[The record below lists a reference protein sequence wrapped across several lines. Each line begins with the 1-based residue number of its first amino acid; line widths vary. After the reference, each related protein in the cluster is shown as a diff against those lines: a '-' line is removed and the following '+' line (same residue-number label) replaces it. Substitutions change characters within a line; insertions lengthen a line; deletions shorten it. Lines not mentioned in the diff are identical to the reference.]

1 MRNRPKGRSRT
12 AEAAGLPRL
21 APMAALD
28 KAWFD
33 ELSELLRIQSVS
45 ADPAHADDVVQ
56 AAEWVADKITR
67 GGGEAELVPYGER
80 PLVVGE
86 IRASSGAESA
96 PTILCYG
103 HFDVQ
108 PPAPL
113 ELWESDPFEA
123 TIRDEWLYARGVAD
137 DKGQLW
143 MILHAAGLLA
153 AEGALPINIRV
164 VSDGE
169 EEVGGQ
175 SIVQFLEQDERGA
188 DACVIFDGG
197 MESRDLPALSIATRG
212 LAAFNLR
219 VRTGERDLHSGMYG
233 NAAMNAIHALAETL
247 GGILPRDG
255 RVPDALRIGITPVTD
270 EERDGWAQQP
280 TGADVLR
287 EAGAIPYDSKAADE
301 FYLRTTAEP
310 SVEVNGIL
318 GGKPGLKNTTVVSD
332 AQANFTVRLAP
343 GQTPEAVAPEV
354 ERLLKEA
361 APTGAT
367 VEVEELAGS
376 TRPGLVAT
384 ESPVIKIA
392 QDAFESAFGIR
403 PILTRS
409 GGTLPIMPALQD
421 KGIPTIL
428 TGFALPESNVHS
440 PNERML
446 VEFFPR
452 GVDTIRELY
461 TRLGDLS

>member
-1 MRNRPKGRSRT
+1 
-12 AEAAGLPRL
+12 
-21 APMAALD
+21 MATFPQDWL
-28 KAWFD
+28 D
-33 ELSELLRIQSVS
+33 ELSEFLRIPSVS
-45 ADPAHADDVVQ
+45 ADPSHQDDLEQ
-56 AAEWVADKITR
+56 AALWLAEQIRR
-67 GGGEAELVPYGER
+67 GGGEAELVPYGKR

-86 IRASSGAESA
+86 IPASSGRAER
-96 PTILCYG
+96 PTVLAYG

-113 ELWESDPFEA
+113 ELWESDPFEP
-123 TIRDEWLYARGVAD
+123 TIRDEWLYARGAAD

-143 MILHAAGLLA
+143 MLVQAASLLA
-153 AEGALPINIRV
+153 AEGALPINLRI

-175 SIVQFLEQDERGA
+175 SIVEFLGQDSRGA
-188 DACVIFDGG
+188 DACLIFDGS
-197 MESRDLPALSIATRG
+197 MENRNLPAISIATRG

-219 VRTGERDLHSGMYG
+219 VRAGVRDLHSGMYG
-233 NAAMNAIHALAETL
+233 NAAMNAIHALMTTL

-255 RVPDALRIGITPVTD
+255 RVPEPLRVGIVPPTA
-270 EERDGWAQQP
+270 EERAGWERQP
-280 TGADVLR
+280 SGGDVLR
-287 EAGAIPYDSKAADE
+287 EAGAVPYDPQAVEE
-301 FYLRTTAEP
+301 FYLRTTAET
-310 SVEVNGIL
+310 SVDVNGIL
-318 GGKPGLKNTTVVSD
+318 GGKPGLKNTTVISE

-343 GQTPEAVAPEV
+343 GQEPARVAPEV
-354 ERLLKEA
+354 ERLLREA
-361 APTGAT
+361 APEGAT
-367 VEVEELAGS
+367 VEVEELEGS
-376 TRPGLVAT
+376 TRPGLVAAD
-384 ESPVIKIA
+384 SPVIKIA
-392 QDAFESAFGIR
+392 QDAFEQAFGVR

-452 GVDTIRELY
+452 GVETMKELY
-461 TRLGDLS
+461 RRLGDL

>member
-1 MRNRPKGRSRT
+1 MGELRQ
-12 AEAAGLPRL
+12 
-21 APMAALD
+21 D
-28 KAWFD
+28 WFD

-45 ADPAHADDVVQ
+45 ADPAHQADVEA
-56 AAEWVADKITR
+56 AAEWVADKIR
-67 GGGEAELVPYGER
+67 RSGGEAELVPYGKR

-86 IRASSGAESA
+86 IRASSDAANA

-113 ELWESDPFEA
+113 ELWESDPFEP
-123 TIRDEWLYARGVAD
+123 TIRGEWLYARGIAD

-143 MILHAAGLLA
+143 MLLHAAGLLA
-153 AEGALPINIRV
+153 ADNALPINIRV

-197 MESRDLPALSIATRG
+197 MESRDLPAISIATRG

-219 VRTGERDLHSGMYG
+219 VRTGARDLHSGMYG
-233 NAAMNAIHALAETL
+233 NAAMNAIHVLSETL
-247 GGILPRDG
+247 AGILPREG
-255 RVPDALRIGITPVTD
+255 RVPDALRVGIAAVTD
-270 EERDGWAQQP
+270 EERAGWDKQP
-280 TGADVLR
+280 AGAEVLR
-287 EAGAIPYDSKAADE
+287 EAGAIPYDPKAADE
-301 FYLRTTAEP
+301 FYLRTTAET

-318 GGKPGLKNTTVVSD
+318 GGKPGLKNTTVISE

-343 GQTPEAVAPEV
+343 GQDPKVVAPEV
-354 ERLLKEA
+354 ERLLHEA
-361 APTGAT
+361 APEGAT
-367 VEVEELAGS
+367 IEVEELEGS
-376 TRPGLVAT
+376 TRPGLVAVDA
-384 ESPVIKIA
+384 PVIKIA
-392 QDAFESAFGIR
+392 QDAFETAFGVR

-409 GGTLPIMPALQD
+409 GGTLPIMPALAD

-452 GVDTIRELY
+452 GIDTIRELY
-461 TRLGDLS
+461 TRLGDLT

>member
-1 MRNRPKGRSRT
+1 MT
-12 AEAAGLPRL
+12 AIDP
-21 APMAALD
+21 
-28 KAWFD
+28 AWLD
-33 ELSELLRIQSVS
+33 ELRDLLRIPSVS
-45 ADPAHADDVVQ
+45 ADPAHAGDVVS
-56 AAEWVADKITR
+56 AAEWVADKVR
-67 GGGEAELVPYGER
+67 RSGGEAELVPFGER
-80 PLVVGE
+80 PMVVGE
-86 IRASSGAESA
+86 IPASTDPGNA

-143 MILHAAGLLA
+143 MLLHAAGLLA
-153 AEGALPINIRV
+153 AEGALPINIRIA
-164 VSDGE
+164 SDGE

-188 DACVIFDGG
+188 DACVIFDGA
-197 MESRDLPALSIATRG
+197 MERRDLPAISVATRG

-219 VRTGERDLHSGMYG
+219 VKTGQRDLHSGMYG
-233 NAAMNAIHALAETL
+233 NAALNAIHALNQTL
-247 GGILPRDG
+247 TGILPRDG
-255 RVPDALRIGITPVTD
+255 RVPEALRVGIVPATD
-270 EERDGWAQQP
+270 EERSGWAKQP
-280 TGADVLR
+280 VGADVLR
-287 EAGAIPYDSKAADE
+287 EAGAVPYDPQAADE
-301 FYLRTTAEP
+301 FYLRTTAET
-310 SVEVNGIL
+310 SVDVNGIL
-318 GGKPGLKNTTVVSD
+318 GGKPGLKNTTVISE

-343 GQTPEAVAPEV
+343 GQTPRAVAPEV
-354 ERLLKEA
+354 ERLLHEA
-361 APTGAT
+361 APDGAT
-367 VEVEELAGS
+367 IEVEELPGS
-376 TRPGLVAT
+376 TRPGLVAAD
-384 ESPVIKIA
+384 SQVIKIA
-392 QDAFESAFGIR
+392 QDAFEHAFGVR

-409 GGTLPIMPALQD
+409 GGTLPIMPALMD

-428 TGFALPESNVHS
+428 TGFALPESSVHS

-452 GVDTIRELY
+452 GVKTIKELY

>member
-1 MRNRPKGRSRT
+1 VSELRQ
-12 AEAAGLPRL
+12 
-21 APMAALD
+21 D
-28 KAWFD
+28 WFD

-45 ADPAHADDVVQ
+45 ADPAHQADVEA
-56 AAEWVADKITR
+56 AAEWVADKIR
-67 GGGEAELVPYGER
+67 RSGGEAELVPYGKR

-86 IRASSGAESA
+86 IRASSDAANA

-123 TIRDEWLYARGVAD
+123 TIRDEWLYARGIAD

-143 MILHAAGLLA
+143 MLLHAAGLLA
-153 AEGALPINIRV
+153 ADNALPINIRV

-197 MESRDLPALSIATRG
+197 MESRDLPAISIATRG

-219 VRTGERDLHSGMYG
+219 VRTGARDLHSGMYG
-233 NAAMNAIHALAETL
+233 NAAMNAIHALSETL
-247 GGILPRDG
+247 AGILPREG
-255 RVPDALRIGITPVTD
+255 RVPDALRVGIAAVTD
-270 EERDGWAQQP
+270 EERAGWDKQP
-280 TGADVLR
+280 AGADVLR
-287 EAGAIPYDSKAADE
+287 EAGAIPYDPKAVDE
-301 FYLRTTAEP
+301 FYLRTTAET

-318 GGKPGLKNTTVVSD
+318 GGKPGLKNTTVISE

-343 GQTPEAVAPEV
+343 GQDPKVVAPEV
-354 ERLLKEA
+354 ERLLHEA
-361 APTGAT
+361 APDGAT
-367 VEVEELAGS
+367 IEVEELEGS

-384 ESPVIKIA
+384 DAPVIKIA
-392 QDAFESAFGIR
+392 QDAFETAFGVR

-409 GGTLPIMPALQD
+409 GGTLPIMPALAD

-452 GVDTIRELY
+452 GIDTIRELY
-461 TRLGDLS
+461 TRLGDLAS

>member
-1 MRNRPKGRSRT
+1 VT
-12 AEAAGLPRL
+12 AIDP
-21 APMAALD
+21 
-28 KAWFD
+28 AWLD
-33 ELSELLRIQSVS
+33 ELGELLRIPSVS
-45 ADPAHADDVVQ
+45 ADPAHADDVVR
-56 AAEWVADKITR
+56 AAEWVADKVR
-67 GGGEAELVPYGER
+67 RSGGEAELVPYGKR

-86 IRASSGAESA
+86 IPASNGASAA
-96 PTILCYG
+96 PTVLAYG

-113 ELWESDPFEA
+113 ELWETDPFEA
-123 TIRDEWLYARGVAD
+123 TIRDEWLCARGVAD

-143 MILHAAGLLA
+143 MLMHAAGLLA
-153 AEGALPINIRV
+153 ADGALPINLRV

-175 SIVQFLEQDERGA
+175 SIVEFLQADERGA
-188 DACVIFDGG
+188 DCCVIFDGS
-197 MESRDLPALSIATRG
+197 MERRELPALSVATRG
-212 LAAFNLR
+212 LAAFNIR

-233 NAAMNAIHALAETL
+233 NAAMNAIHALVETL

-255 RVPDALRIGITPVTD
+255 RVPEALRIGIAPVTA
-270 EERDGWAQQP
+270 EERAAWELQP
-280 TGADVLR
+280 TGVEVLR
-287 EAGAIPYDSKAADE
+287 DAAAVPYDPEAAEE

-318 GGKPGLKNTTVVSD
+318 GGKPGLKNTTVVSQ

-343 GQTPEAVAPEV
+343 GQDPRAVAPEV
-354 ERLLKEA
+354 ERLLHEA
-361 APTGAT
+361 APEGST
-367 VEVEELAGS
+367 VEVEELEGS
-376 TRPGLVAT
+376 TRPGLVDAG
-384 ESPVIKIA
+384 SDVVKIA
-392 QDAFESAFGIR
+392 QDAFETAFGVR

-409 GGTLPIMPALQD
+409 GGTLPIMPALAD

-446 VEFFPR
+446 VDYFPR
-452 GVDTIRELY
+452 GITTIKELY
-461 TRLGDLS
+461 TRLGDLA

>member
-1 MRNRPKGRSRT
+1 MGELRQDW
-12 AEAAGLPRL
+12 
-21 APMAALD
+21 LD
-28 KAWFD
+28 D
-33 ELSELLRIQSVS
+33 LSQLLRIPSVS
-45 ADPAHADDVVQ
+45 ADPAHHADVER
-56 AAEWVADKITR
+56 AAEWVAEKIR
-67 GGGEAELVPYGER
+67 RSGGEAELVPYGTR

-86 IRASSGAESA
+86 IRASSGYENA

-113 ELWESDPFEA
+113 ELWESDPFEP
-123 TIRDEWLYARGVAD
+123 TIRDGWIYARGIAD

-143 MILHAAGLLA
+143 MLLHAASLLA
-153 AEGALPINIRV
+153 ADEQLPINIRV

-175 SIVQFLEQDERGA
+175 SIVRFLEQDQRGA

-197 MESRDLPALSIATRG
+197 MENRNLPAISIATRG

-219 VRTGERDLHSGMYG
+219 VRTGARDLHSGMYG
-233 NAAMNAIHALAETL
+233 NAAMNAIHALSETL
-247 GGILPRDG
+247 AGILPRDG
-255 RVPDALRIGITPVTD
+255 RVPDALRIGIVPVTD
-270 EERDGWAQQP
+270 EERAGWEQQP
-280 TGADVLR
+280 AGADVLR
-287 EAGAIPYDSKAADE
+287 HAGAVPYDSRAADE
-301 FYLRTTAEP
+301 FYLRTTAET

-318 GGKPGLKNTTVVSD
+318 GGKPGLKNTTVISE

-343 GQTPEAVAPEV
+343 GQDPNAVAPEV
-354 ERLLKEA
+354 ARLLHEA
-361 APTGAT
+361 APEGAT
-367 VEVEELAGS
+367 IEVEELEGS
-376 TRPGLVAT
+376 TRPGLVAADA
-384 ESPVIKIA
+384 PVIKIA

-409 GGTLPIMPALQD
+409 GGTLPIMPALAD

-452 GVDTIRELY
+452 GIGTIRELY
-461 TRLGDLS
+461 TRLGDLT

>member
-1 MRNRPKGRSRT
+1 
-12 AEAAGLPRL
+12 
-21 APMAALD
+21 MAAIEQ
-28 KAWFD
+28 AWLD
-33 ELSELLRIQSVS
+33 ELSELLRIPSVS
-45 ADPAHADDVVQ
+45 ADPAHADDLVR
-56 AAEWVADKITR
+56 AAEWVADKVR
-67 GGGEAELVPYGER
+67 RSGGEAELVPYGER

-86 IRASSGAESA
+86 IRASASAEQA

-113 ELWESDPFEA
+113 GLWESDPFEA
-123 TIRDEWLYARGVAD
+123 TIRNDWLYARGVAD

-143 MILHAAGLLA
+143 MLLHAAGELA
-153 AEGALPINIRV
+153 ASGALPINIRI

-175 SIVQFLEQDERGA
+175 SIVKFLTEDERGA

-197 MESRDLPALSIATRG
+197 MEARDLPAISIATRG
-212 LAAFNLR
+212 LAAFNIR

-233 NAAMNAIHALAETL
+233 NAAMNAIHALSETL
-247 GGILPRDG
+247 AGILPREG
-255 RVPDALRIGITPVTD
+255 RIPEALRVGITPVTD
-270 EERDGWAQQP
+270 EERAGWEHQP

-287 EAGAIPYDSKAADE
+287 EAGAVPYDPKAAEE
-301 FYLRTTAEP
+301 FYVRTTAEP

-318 GGKPGLKNTTVVSD
+318 GGKPGLKNTTVVSE

-354 ERLLKEA
+354 ERLLREA
-361 APTGAT
+361 APEGAT
-367 VEVEELAGS
+367 IEVEEMEGS
-376 TRPGLVAT
+376 TRPGLVAAG
-384 ESPVIKIA
+384 SPVIKIA
-392 QDAFESAFGIR
+392 QDAFEHAFGIR

-452 GVDTIRELY
+452 GVATIKELY
-461 TRLGDLS
+461 TRLGDV

>member
-1 MRNRPKGRSRT
+1 M
-12 AEAAGLPRL
+12 PRE
-21 APMAALD
+21 
-28 KAWFD
+28 WFD
-33 ELSELLRIQSVS
+33 ELGELLRIPSVS
-45 ADPAHADDVVQ
+45 ADAAHSGDVVR
-56 AAEWVADKITR
+56 AAEWVADKVR
-67 GGGEAELVPYGER
+67 RSGGEAELVPYGER
-80 PLVVGE
+80 PMVVGE
-86 IRASSGAESA
+86 IRASNGAADA

-113 ELWESDPFEA
+113 ELWESDPFEP
-123 TIRDEWLYARGVAD
+123 TIRDEWVYARGVAD

-143 MILHAAGLLA
+143 MLLHAAGLLA
-153 AEGALPINIRV
+153 AEGALPINIRL

-197 MESRDLPALSIATRG
+197 MENRNLPAISIATRG

-219 VRTGERDLHSGMYG
+219 VKTGSRDLHSGMYG
-233 NAAMNAIHALAETL
+233 NAALNAIHALNQTL
-247 GGILPRDG
+247 TGILPREG
-255 RVPDALRIGITPVTD
+255 RVPEALRVGIAPVTD
-270 EERDGWAQQP
+270 EERAGWAKQP
-280 TGADVLR
+280 PGAEVLR
-287 EAGAIPYDSKAADE
+287 GAGAVPYDADAADE
-301 FYLRTTAEP
+301 FYLRTTAET
-310 SVEVNGIL
+310 SVDVNGIL
-318 GGKPGLKNTTVVSD
+318 GGKPGLKNTTVISE

-343 GQTPEAVAPEV
+343 GQSPRAVVPEV
-354 ERLLKEA
+354 ERLLGEA
-361 APTGAT
+361 APEGAT
-367 VEVEELAGS
+367 IEVEELPGS
-376 TRPGLVAT
+376 TRPGLVAAG
-384 ESPVIKIA
+384 SPVIKIA
-392 QDAFESAFGIR
+392 QDAFEAAFGVR

-409 GGTLPIMPALQD
+409 GGTLPIMPALAD

-452 GVDTIRELY
+452 GVDTIKELY
-461 TRLGDLS
+461 TRLGNLS

>member
-1 MRNRPKGRSRT
+1 
-12 AEAAGLPRL
+12 
-21 APMAALD
+21 MAVLEQ
-28 KAWFD
+28 AWLD
-33 ELSELLRIQSVS
+33 ELKDLLRIPSVS
-45 ADPAHADDVVQ
+45 ADPTHADDLVQ
-56 AAEWVADKITR
+56 AAEWVADKIRR
-67 GGGEAELVPYGER
+67 GGGEAELVPYGAR

-86 IRASSGAESA
+86 IRASNGAANA

-113 ELWESDPFEA
+113 DLWDTDPFEA

-143 MILHAAGLLA
+143 MLIHAAGLLA
-153 AEGALPINIRV
+153 AEGALPINVRV

-197 MESRDLPALSIATRG
+197 MEGRELPALSVATRG

-233 NAAMNAIHALAETL
+233 NAAMNAIHALTKTL
-247 GGILPRDG
+247 AGILPRDG
-255 RVPDALRIGITPVTD
+255 RVPEPLRVGIAPVTD
-270 EERDGWAQQP
+270 EERAAWAQQP
-280 TGADVLR
+280 AGADVLR
-287 EAGAIPYDSKAADE
+287 DAGAIPYDPEAADE

-318 GGKPGLKNTTVVSD
+318 GGKPGLKNTTVISE

-343 GQTPEAVAPEV
+343 GQTPQAVAPEV
-354 ERLLKEA
+354 ERLLHES
-361 APTGAT
+361 APEGAT
-367 VEVEELAGS
+367 VEVEELEGS
-376 TRPGLVAT
+376 TRPGLVPAD
-384 ESPVIKIA
+384 SPVIKIA
-392 QDAFESAFGIR
+392 QDAFETAFGVR
-403 PILTRS
+403 PILTRA

-446 VEFFPR
+446 VEYFPR
-452 GVDTIRELY
+452 GVATIRELF

>member
-1 MRNRPKGRSRT
+1 MPK
-12 AEAAGLPRL
+12 LPQDWL
-21 APMAALD
+21 
-28 KAWFD
+28 D
-33 ELSELLRIQSVS
+33 ELSELLRIPSVS
-45 ADPAHADDVVQ
+45 ADPAHAGDVER
-56 AAEWVADKITR
+56 AAEWVADKIRR
-67 GGGEAELVPYGER
+67 GGGEAELVPYGKR

-86 IRASSGAESA
+86 IRASTGATEA
-96 PTILCYG
+96 PTVLCYG

-143 MILHAAGLLA
+143 MLLHAASLLA
-153 AEGALPINIRV
+153 ADDALPINIRV

-175 SIVQFLEQDERGA
+175 SIVRFLEQDERGA

-197 MESRDLPALSIATRG
+197 MENRNLPAISVATRG

-219 VRTGERDLHSGMYG
+219 VRTGTRDLHSGMYG
-233 NAAMNAIHALAETL
+233 NAALNAIHALTTTL
-247 GGILPRDG
+247 AGILPREG
-255 RVPDALRIGITPVTD
+255 RVPEPLRAGIAEPTA
-270 EERDGWAQQP
+270 EERSGWDKQP
-280 TGADVLR
+280 KGRDVLL
-287 EAGAIPYDSKAADE
+287 EAGAVPYDHAAAEE

-310 SVEVNGIL
+310 AVDVNGIL
-318 GGKPGLKNTTVVSD
+318 GGKPGLKNTTIPAE

-343 GQTPEAVAPEV
+343 GQDPSVIEPAVEQLLRESAPE
-354 ERLLKEA
+354 
-361 APTGAT
+361 GAT
-367 VEVEELAGS
+367 VEVEMEDAS
-376 TRPGLVAT
+376 RPGLVRADS
-384 ESPVIKIA
+384 EVVKIA

-461 TRLGDLS
+461 RRLGDLA

>member
-1 MRNRPKGRSRT
+1 MSELRQ
-12 AEAAGLPRL
+12 E
-21 APMAALD
+21 
-28 KAWFD
+28 WFR
-33 ELSELLRIQSVS
+33 ELGDLLRIPSVS
-45 ADPAHADDVVQ
+45 ADPAHQKDVED
-56 AAEWVADKITR
+56 AAEWIADKIRR
-67 GGGEAELVPYGER
+67 GGGTAELVPYGKR

-86 IRASSGAESA
+86 IRASTGAADA
-96 PTILCYG
+96 PTVLAYG

-143 MILHAAGLLA
+143 MLLHAAGMLA
-153 AEGALPINIRV
+153 AEGALPINLRV

-175 SIVQFLEQDERGA
+175 SIVQFLEQDEAGA
-188 DACVIFDGG
+188 DACVIFDGS
-197 MESRDLPALSIATRG
+197 MERRDLPALSIATRG

-219 VRTGERDLHSGMYG
+219 VRTGGRDLHSGMYG
-233 NAAMNAIHALAETL
+233 NAALNAIHALTTTL
-247 GGILPRDG
+247 GGILPRNG
-255 RVPDALRIGITPVTD
+255 RVPDALRIGIAPVTD
-270 EERDGWAQQP
+270 EERAGWEQQP
-280 TGADVLR
+280 PGAEVLS
-287 EAGAIPYDSKAADE
+287 EAEAVPYDPQAAEE
-301 FYLRTTAEP
+301 FYLRTTAETA
-310 SVEVNGIL
+310 VDVNGIL
-318 GGKPGLKNTTVVSD
+318 GGKPGLKNTTVVSE

-343 GQTPEAVAPEV
+343 GQDPKQVVPEV
-354 ERLLKEA
+354 QRLLLEA
-361 APTGAT
+361 APAGAT
-367 VEVEELAGS
+367 VEVEELEGS
-376 TRPGLVAT
+376 TRPGLVDPK
-384 ESPVIKIA
+384 SDVVKIA
-392 QDAFESAFGIR
+392 QDAFETAFGIR
-403 PILTRS
+403 PILARS
-409 GGTLPIMPALQD
+409 GGTLPIMPALAD

-452 GVDTIRELY
+452 GIDTIRELF

>member
-1 MRNRPKGRSRT
+1 VS
-12 AEAAGLPRL
+12 ELPQEWL
-21 APMAALD
+21 
-28 KAWFD
+28 D
-33 ELSELLRIQSVS
+33 ELADLLRIPSVS
-45 ADPAHADDVVQ
+45 AEPAHTGEVVQ
-56 AAEWVADKITR
+56 AAEWIADKVR
-67 GGGEAELVPYGER
+67 RSGGEAELVPYGER
-80 PLVVGE
+80 PMVIGE
-86 IRASSGAESA
+86 IRASTDAANA

-143 MILHAAGLLA
+143 MLLHAAGLLA
-153 AEGALPINIRV
+153 ADGALPINIRL

-175 SIVQFLEQDERGA
+175 SIVEFLEQDDRGA
-188 DACVIFDGG
+188 DACVIFDGA
-197 MESRDLPALSIATRG
+197 MERRDLPAISVATRG

-219 VRTGERDLHSGMYG
+219 VRTGGRDLHSGMYG
-233 NAAMNAIHALAETL
+233 NAALNAIHALNQTL
-247 GGILPRDG
+247 TGILPRDG
-255 RVPDALRIGITPVTD
+255 RVPDALRVGIVPPTD
-270 EERDGWAQQP
+270 EERAGWAKQP

-287 EAGAIPYDSKAADE
+287 EAGAVPYDADAADE
-301 FYLRTTAEP
+301 FYLRTTAES
-310 SVEVNGIL
+310 SVDVNGIL
-318 GGKPGLKNTTVVSD
+318 GGKPGLKNTTVISE

-343 GQTPEAVAPEV
+343 GQTPTAVVPEV
-354 ERLLKEA
+354 ERLLHEA
-361 APTGAT
+361 APAGAT
-367 VEVEELAGS
+367 IEVEELPGS
-376 TRPGLVAT
+376 TRPGLVAADA
-384 ESPVIKIA
+384 PVIKVA
-392 QDAFESAFGIR
+392 QDAFEDAFGVR

-409 GGTLPIMPALQD
+409 GGTLPIMPALMD

-452 GVDTIRELY
+452 GVATIKELY

>member
-1 MRNRPKGRSRT
+1 
-12 AEAAGLPRL
+12 
-21 APMAALD
+21 MA
-28 KAWFD
+28 
-33 ELSELLRIQSVS
+33 S
-45 ADPAHADDVVQ
+45 
-56 AAEWVADKITR
+56 
-67 GGGEAELVPYGER
+67 AELVPYGER

-86 IRASSGAESA
+86 IPASNGAKDA
-96 PTILCYG
+96 PTVLCYG

-143 MILHAAGLLA
+143 MLLHAAGLLA
-153 AEGALPINIRV
+153 ADGALPINIRL

-175 SIVQFLEQDERGA
+175 SIVEFLEQDERGA

-197 MESRDLPALSIATRG
+197 MESRHLPAISVATRG

-219 VRTGERDLHSGMYG
+219 VKTGQRDLHSGMYG
-233 NAAMNAIHALAETL
+233 NAALNAIHAMHQTL
-247 GGILPRDG
+247 TGILPRDG
-255 RVPDALRIGITPVTD
+255 RVPDALRVGIAPVTD
-270 EERDGWAQQP
+270 EERAGWTMQP

-287 EAGAIPYDSKAADE
+287 EAGAVPYDPKAAEE
-301 FYLRTTAEP
+301 FYLRTTAET
-310 SVEVNGIL
+310 SVEVSGIL
-318 GGKPGLKNTTVVSD
+318 GGKPGLKNTTVISE

-343 GQTPEAVAPEV
+343 GQTPTAVAPEV
-354 ERLLKEA
+354 ERLLHEA
-361 APTGAT
+361 APDGAT
-367 VEVEELAGS
+367 IEVEELPGS
-376 TRPGLVAT
+376 TRPGLVAADA
-384 ESPVIKIA
+384 PVIKIA
-392 QDAFESAFGIR
+392 QDAFEHAFGIR

-409 GGTLPIMPALQD
+409 GGTLPIVPALAD
-421 KGIPTIL
+421 NGIPTIL

-452 GVDTIRELY
+452 GVDTIKELY

>member
-1 MRNRPKGRSRT
+1 
-12 AEAAGLPRL
+12 
-21 APMAALD
+21 MAVLEQ
-28 KAWFD
+28 AWLD
-33 ELSELLRIQSVS
+33 ELSDLLRIPSVS
-45 ADPAHADDVVQ
+45 ADPAHAADVER
-56 AAEWVADKITR
+56 AAEWVADKIR
-67 GGGEAELVPYGER
+67 RSGGEAELVPYGER

-86 IRASSGAESA
+86 IRASSNADSA
-96 PTILCYG
+96 PTVLCYG

-113 ELWESDPFEA
+113 DLWESDPFEA

-143 MILHAAGLLA
+143 MLLHAAGMLA
-153 AEGALPINIRV
+153 ADGALPINIRV

-175 SIVQFLEQDERGA
+175 SIVEFLQQDERGA

-197 MESRDLPALSIATRG
+197 MESRTLPALSIATRG

-219 VRTGERDLHSGMYG
+219 VKTGERDLHSGMYG
-233 NAAMNAIHALAETL
+233 NAALNAIHALNTTL
-247 GGILPRDG
+247 TGILPRDG
-255 RVPDALRIGITPVTD
+255 RVPDALRVGIVPATD
-270 EERDGWAQQP
+270 EERTGWDMQP
-280 TGADVLR
+280 AGADVLR
-287 EAGAIPYDSKAADE
+287 DAGAIPYDANAADE
-301 FYLRTTAEP
+301 FYLRTTAET
-310 SVEVNGIL
+310 SVDVNGIL
-318 GGKPGLKNTTVVSD
+318 GGKPGLKNTTVISD

-343 GQTPEAVAPEV
+343 GQTPEAVVPEV

-361 APTGAT
+361 APEGAT
-367 VEVEELAGS
+367 VEVEELPGS
-376 TRPGLVAT
+376 TRPGLVAAD
-384 ESPVIKIA
+384 SQVIKLA
-392 QDAFESAFGIR
+392 QDAFEHAFGIR

-409 GGTLPIMPALQD
+409 GGTLPIMPALMD

-452 GVDTIRELY
+452 GVDTIKELY

>member
-1 MRNRPKGRSRT
+1 VTNL
-12 AEAAGLPRL
+12 EQ
-21 APMAALD
+21 
-28 KAWFD
+28 AWFD
-33 ELSELLRIQSVS
+33 ELSELLRIPSVS
-45 ADPAHADDVVQ
+45 ADPAHQADVEQ
-56 AAEWVADKITR
+56 AAEWVAEKIR
-67 GGGEAELVPYGER
+67 RAGGEAELVPYGKR

-86 IRASSGAESA
+86 IRASTDAANA

-113 ELWESDPFEA
+113 ELWESDPFEP
-123 TIRDEWLYARGVAD
+123 TIRGEWLYARGIAD

-143 MILHAAGLLA
+143 MLLHAAGLLA
-153 AEGALPINIRV
+153 GENALPVNIRV

-175 SIVQFLEQDERGA
+175 SIVQFLAQDERGA
-188 DACVIFDGG
+188 DACVIFDGS
-197 MESRDLPALSIATRG
+197 MERRDLPAISIATRG

-219 VRTGERDLHSGMYG
+219 VKTGQRDLHSGMYG
-233 NAAMNAIHALAETL
+233 NAAMNAIHALSATL
-247 GGILPRDG
+247 AGILPREG
-255 RVPDALRIGITPVTD
+255 RVPEALRIGIAPVTD
-270 EERDGWAQQP
+270 EERAGWAKQP
-280 TGADVLR
+280 DGADVLR
-287 EAGAIPYDSKAADE
+287 EAGAVPYDPEAAEE

-318 GGKPGLKNTTVVSD
+318 GGKPGLKNTTVVSA

-343 GQTPEAVAPEV
+343 GQDPKVVAPEV
-354 ERLLKEA
+354 ARLLHEA
-361 APTGAT
+361 APEGAT
-367 VEVEELAGS
+367 IEVEELEGS
-376 TRPGLVAT
+376 TRPGLVAADA
-384 ESPVIKIA
+384 PVIKIA

-409 GGTLPIMPALQD
+409 GGTLPIMPALADQ
-421 KGIPTIL
+421 GIPTIL

-446 VEFFPR
+446 VEFLPR

-461 TRLGDLS
+461 TRLGDLT

>member
-1 MRNRPKGRSRT
+1 MP
-12 AEAAGLPRL
+12 
-21 APMAALD
+21 
-28 KAWFD
+28 
-33 ELSELLRIQSVS
+33 ELRQEWLEELTEFLRIPSVS
-45 ADPAHADDVVQ
+45 ADPAHAADVET
-56 AAEWVADKITR
+56 AAEWVADKIRR
-67 GGGEAELVPYGER
+67 GGGEAELVPYGKR
-80 PLVVGE
+80 SLVVGE
-86 IRASSGAESA
+86 LRASVGVQNA
-96 PTILCYG
+96 PTVLCYG

-113 ELWESDPFEA
+113 ELWESNPFEA
-123 TIRDEWLYARGVAD
+123 TLRDEWLYARGVAD

-143 MILHAAGLLA
+143 MLLQAASMLA
-153 AEGALPINIRV
+153 ADGALPINIRI

-175 SIVQFLEQDERGA
+175 SIVSFLEQDERGA

-197 MESRDLPALSIATRG
+197 MENRNLPAISVATGG
-212 LAAFNLR
+212 LAAFNVQ
-219 VRTGERDLHSGMYG
+219 VRTGTRDLHSGMYG
-233 NAAMNAIHALAETL
+233 NAAMNAIHALTTTL
-247 GGILPRDG
+247 SGILPRDG
-255 RVPDALRIGITPVTD
+255 RVPESLRVGIAPPTD
-270 EERDGWAQQP
+270 EERAGWEQQP
-280 TGADVLR
+280 SGADVLLD
-287 EAGAIPYDSKAADE
+287 AGAVPYDTQAAEE

-318 GGKPGLKNTTVVSD
+318 GGKPGLKNTTIPAA

-343 GQTPEAVAPEV
+343 GQDPAAIQEAVEKLLRESAPQ
-354 ERLLKEA
+354 
-361 APTGAT
+361 GAT
-367 VEVEELAGS
+367 VEIELEDAS
-376 TRPGLVAT
+376 RPGLVAADS
-384 ESPVIKIA
+384 EVVKIA

-409 GGTLPIMPALQD
+409 GGTLPIMPALED

-452 GVDTIRELY
+452 GIDTIRELY
-461 TRLGDLS
+461 RRLGDL

>member
-1 MRNRPKGRSRT
+1 MS
-12 AEAAGLPRL
+12 
-21 APMAALD
+21 ALD
-28 KAWFD
+28 TAWLD

-45 ADPAHADDVVQ
+45 ADPAHSDDVVR
-56 AAEWVADKITR
+56 AAEWVADKIRR

-86 IRASSGAESA
+86 IRASAGAENA

-113 ELWESDPFEA
+113 DLWESDPFEA

-143 MILHAAGLLA
+143 MLLHAAGQLA
-153 AEGALPINIRV
+153 AEGALPINIRI

-175 SIVQFLEQDERGA
+175 SIVEFLAQDERGA

-212 LAAFNLR
+212 LAAFNIR
-219 VRTGERDLHSGMYG
+219 VRTGQRDLHSGMYG
-233 NAAMNAIHALAETL
+233 NAAMNAIHALTETL
-247 GGILPRDG
+247 GGILPTRRPRAGSVADRDH
-255 RVPDALRIGITPVTD
+255 TVTD
-270 EERDGWAQQP
+270 EEREGWGRQP
-280 TGADVLR
+280 SGPDVLR
-287 EAGAIPYDSKAADE
+287 DAGAVPYDAEAADE
-301 FYLRTTAEP
+301 FYQSARRQSPRWRSTASSAASPASRTRPWSATRRPTSRSASP
-310 SVEVNGIL
+310 
-318 GGKPGLKNTTVVSD
+318 PGRHRTRWL
-332 AQANFTVRLAP
+332 
-343 GQTPEAVAPEV
+343 PEV

-361 APTGAT
+361 APEGAT
-367 VEVEELAGS
+367 VEVEELPGS

-384 ESPVIKIA
+384 DSQAIKIA

-452 GVDTIRELY
+452 GVETIRELY

>member
-1 MRNRPKGRSRT
+1 M
-12 AEAAGLPRL
+12 
-21 APMAALD
+21 
-28 KAWFD
+28 
-33 ELSELLRIQSVS
+33 S

-56 AAEWVADKITR
+56 AAEWVADKIRR

-86 IRASSGAESA
+86 IRASNGAADA
-96 PTILCYG
+96 PTVLCYG

-143 MILHAAGLLA
+143 MLLHAAGLLA

-175 SIVQFLEQDERGA
+175 SIVEFLEQDERGA

-197 MESRDLPALSIATRG
+197 MERRDLPALSIATRG

-233 NAAMNAIHALAETL
+233 NAALNAIHALTTSARRDPAARRPRAGRPPDRDRAGHGRGARRL
-247 GGILPRDG
+247 GACSRPAPTSSATRG
-255 RVPDALRIGITPVTD
+255 RC
-270 EERDGWAQQP
+270 
-280 TGADVLR
+280 
-287 EAGAIPYDSKAADE
+287 
-301 FYLRTTAEP
+301 RTTRRRPRSSTSARPPSP
-310 SVEVNGIL
+310 SVDVNGIL
-318 GGKPGLKNTTVVSD
+318 GGKPGLKNTTVVTE

-343 GQTPEAVAPEV
+343 GQASEAVAPEV
-354 ERLLKEA
+354 ERLLREA
-361 APTGAT
+361 APEGAT
-367 VEVEELAGS
+367 VEVEELEGS
-376 TRPGLVAT
+376 TRPGLVDRGVAR
-384 ESPVIKIA
+384 VKIA
-392 QDAFESAFGIR
+392 QDAFENAFGIR

-409 GGTLPIMPALQD
+409 GGTLPIMPALAD

-452 GVDTIRELY
+452 GVATIKELY

>member
-1 MRNRPKGRSRT
+1 MP
-12 AEAAGLPRL
+12 
-21 APMAALD
+21 
-28 KAWFD
+28 
-33 ELSELLRIQSVS
+33 ELRQEWLEELTEFLRIPSVS
-45 ADPAHADDVVQ
+45 ADPAHAADVET
-56 AAEWVADKITR
+56 AAEWVADKIRR
-67 GGGEAELVPYGER
+67 GGGEAELVPYGKR

-86 IRASSGAESA
+86 LRASVGVQNA
-96 PTILCYG
+96 PTVLCYG

-113 ELWESDPFEA
+113 ELWESNPFEA

-143 MILHAAGLLA
+143 MLLQAASMLA
-153 AEGALPINIRV
+153 ADGALPINIRI

-175 SIVQFLEQDERGA
+175 SIVSFLEQDERGA

-197 MESRDLPALSIATRG
+197 MENRNLPAISVATRG
-212 LAAFNLR
+212 LAAFNVH
-219 VRTGERDLHSGMYG
+219 VRTGTRDLHSGMYG
-233 NAAMNAIHALAETL
+233 NAAMNAIHALTTTL
-247 GGILPRDG
+247 SGILPRDG
-255 RVPDALRIGITPVTD
+255 RVPESLRVGIAPPTD
-270 EERDGWAQQP
+270 EERAGWEQQP
-280 TGADVLR
+280 SGADVLLD
-287 EAGAIPYDSKAADE
+287 AGAVPYDTQAAEE

-318 GGKPGLKNTTVVSD
+318 GGKPGLKNTTIPAA

-343 GQTPEAVAPEV
+343 GQDPAAIQEAVEKLLRESAPQ
-354 ERLLKEA
+354 
-361 APTGAT
+361 GAT
-367 VEVEELAGS
+367 VEIELEVAS
-376 TRPGLVAT
+376 RPGLVAADS
-384 ESPVIKIA
+384 EVVKIA

-409 GGTLPIMPALQD
+409 GGTLPIMPALED

-452 GVDTIRELY
+452 GIDTIRELY
-461 TRLGDLS
+461 RRLGDL

>member
-1 MRNRPKGRSRT
+1 MP
-12 AEAAGLPRL
+12 
-21 APMAALD
+21 
-28 KAWFD
+28 
-33 ELSELLRIQSVS
+33 ELRQEWLEELTEFLRIPSVS
-45 ADPAHADDVVQ
+45 ADPAHAADVET
-56 AAEWVADKITR
+56 AAEWVADKIRR
-67 GGGEAELVPYGER
+67 GGGEAELVPYGKR
-80 PLVVGE
+80 SLVVGE
-86 IRASSGAESA
+86 LRASVGVQNA
-96 PTILCYG
+96 PTVLCYG

-113 ELWESDPFEA
+113 ELWESNPFEA

-143 MILHAAGLLA
+143 MLLQAASMLA
-153 AEGALPINIRV
+153 ADGALPINIRI

-175 SIVQFLEQDERGA
+175 SIVSFLEQDERGA

-197 MESRDLPALSIATRG
+197 MENRNLPAISVATRG
-212 LAAFNLR
+212 LAAFNVH
-219 VRTGERDLHSGMYG
+219 VRTGTRDLHSGMYG
-233 NAAMNAIHALAETL
+233 NAAMNAIHALTTTL
-247 GGILPRDG
+247 SGILPRDG
-255 RVPDALRIGITPVTD
+255 RVPESLRVGIAPPTD
-270 EERDGWAQQP
+270 EERAGWEQQP
-280 TGADVLR
+280 SGADVLLD
-287 EAGAIPYDSKAADE
+287 AGAVPYDTQAAEE

-318 GGKPGLKNTTVVSD
+318 GGKPGLKNTTIPAA

-343 GQTPEAVAPEV
+343 GQDPAAIQEAVEKLLRESAPQ
-354 ERLLKEA
+354 
-361 APTGAT
+361 GAT
-367 VEVEELAGS
+367 VEIELEDAS
-376 TRPGLVAT
+376 RPGLVAADS
-384 ESPVIKIA
+384 EVVKIA

-409 GGTLPIMPALQD
+409 GGTLPIMPALED

-452 GVDTIRELY
+452 GIDTIRELY
-461 TRLGDLS
+461 RRLGDL

>member
-1 MRNRPKGRSRT
+1 MT
-12 AEAAGLPRL
+12 APAI
-21 APMAALD
+21 D
-28 KAWFD
+28 QAWLD
-33 ELSELLRIQSVS
+33 ELGELLRIPSVS
-45 ADPAHADDVVQ
+45 ADPAHQADVEQ
-56 AAEWVADKITR
+56 AAEWVADKIR
-67 GGGEAELVPYGER
+67 RSGGEAELVPYGKR

-86 IRASSGAESA
+86 IRASNGAAGA

-143 MILHAAGLLA
+143 MLLHAAGLLA
-153 AEGALPINIRV
+153 ADGALPVNIRI

-219 VRTGERDLHSGMYG
+219 VRSGERDLHSGMYG
-233 NAAMNAIHALAETL
+233 NAAQNAIHALLATL

-255 RVPDALRIGITPVTD
+255 RVPDALRVGIAPVTD
-270 EERDGWAQQP
+270 EERKGWELQP
-280 TGADVLR
+280 AGADVLR
-287 EAGAIPYDSKAADE
+287 DAGAVPYDPAAADE
-301 FYLRTTAEP
+301 FYLRTTAET
-310 SVEVNGIL
+310 SVDVNGIL
-318 GGKPGLKNTTVVSD
+318 GGKPGLKNTTVVSE

-343 GQTPEAVAPEV
+343 GQDPKVVAPEV
-354 ERLLKEA
+354 ERLLHEA
-361 APTGAT
+361 APAGVTI
-367 VEVEELAGS
+367 EVEELEGS
-376 TRPGLVAT
+376 TRPGLVAADA
-384 ESPVIKIA
+384 PVIKIA

-409 GGTLPIMPALQD
+409 GGTLPIMPALAD

-452 GVDTIRELY
+452 GVATIKELY
-461 TRLGDLS
+461 TRLGDLA